1 MLVPLD
7 VVAIVRSCVR
17 TAGTL
22 NNVGCFDL
30 GFSVREIGE
39 ENFFLLAVFAG
50 ETEIPLAG
58 G

>member
-7 VVAIVRSCVR
+7 VVAIVRSGVGATR
-17 TAGTL
+17 TL
-22 NNVGCFDL
+22 NYVSRL
-30 GFSVREIGE
+30 ELRLPSREIGE
-39 ENFFLLAVFAG
+39 QDFFLLTVFAG